1 MAKEA
6 FEKTLV
12 VKQAPRL
19 DESGPVERQGTITV
33 LLGSDV
39 GAAFP
44 VSAETL
50 IGRSPEA
57 NITLEDDGISR
68 NHARI
73 LRCTDHYELEDLG
86 STNGTYIGNTRLQGR
101 MRIEDGAR
109 IQLGNTLL
117 RFALQDQIE
126 RDASK
131 RIYEM
136 SVRDGLT
143 GVFNRRYFDERLVA
157 EFAFAARHGTALC
170 VLMGDIDHFKRI
182 NDTYGHQAGDLV
194 LRRVVAELRAGLRTE
209 DVMARYGG
217 EEFAVLAR
225 GIDVVGT
232 RLFAE
237 RVRAMVERAH
247 IVWEGTRIPITISIG
262 FAHNHAG
269 MTVSKPERL
278 VAAADEA
285 LYAAKRAGRNRVE
298 CALSPGR
305 YSAVEAD
312 MATPRAVSPAPAR
325 AVVAPEVPKRRMRNW
340 DQATTPAT
348 PQNPLGVIPTPPGSK
363 PRGR

>member
-1 MAKEA
+1 VN
-6 FEKTLV
+6 V
-12 VKQAPRL
+12 VGRDPAI
-19 DESGPVERQGTITV
+19 EVTI
-33 LLGSDV
+33 
-39 GAAFP
+39 
-44 VSAETL
+44 
-50 IGRSPEA
+50 
-57 NITLEDDGISR
+57 EDDSVSR
-68 NHARI
+68 RHARI
-73 LRCTDHYELEDLG
+73 SLRDGHYEVEDLG
-86 STNGTYIGNTRLQGR
+86 STNGTYVAGALVSGRVRL
-101 MRIEDGAR
+101 IDGVR
-109 IQLGNTLL
+109 VQVGHTIL
-117 RFALQDQIE
+117 RFGLQDEVE
-126 RDASK
+126 RAASK

-247 IVWEGTRIPITISIG
+247 IVWEGNRIPITISIG

-269 MTVSKPERL
+269 MAVSKPERL